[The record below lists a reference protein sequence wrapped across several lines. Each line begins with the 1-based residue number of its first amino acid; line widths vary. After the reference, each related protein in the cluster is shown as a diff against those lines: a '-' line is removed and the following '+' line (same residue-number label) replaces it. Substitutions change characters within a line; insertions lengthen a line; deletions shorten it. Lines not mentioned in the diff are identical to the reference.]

1 MVGSG
6 QAVFTGRQ
14 HHLGEGEMIQ
24 IGDDA
29 RIGGRQSSAQ
39 RAAEPLPHLLHLVR
53 SIRMTW
59 PCINMDDPTGVAWSR
74 RGIQP
79 GFGNWINADK
89 QIYPARLER
98 LQYT

>member
-29 RIGGRQSSAQ
+29 RIGGRQSSAI
-39 RAAEPLPHLLHLVR
+39 APSPSPGPIDSDDLALHQH
-53 SIRMTW
+53 
-59 PCINMDDPTGVAWSR
+59 G
-74 RGIQP
+74 
-79 GFGNWINADK
+79 
-89 QIYPARLER
+89 
-98 LQYT
+98 